1 MWHDDTAW
9 THDRRTRNRVL
20 FVVVLVMLAS
30 IGWTLVDLAAPP
42 TPPDVKQGALSLG
55 TAPAEA
61 RWYYTCRTDRHKHRH
76 FKRGKTHIWKNIV
89 VIRRGGNK
97 YVRGTWATFDWG
109 RERIVASDRRTYGP
123 C

>member
-1 MWHDDTAW
+1 MRRLREMWHDDTAW

-61 RWYYTCRTDRHKHRH
+61 R
-76 FKRGKTHIWKNIV
+76 
-89 VIRRGGNK
+89 
-97 YVRGTWATFDWG
+97 
-109 RERIVASDRRTYGP
+109 
-123 C
+123 